1 MSQFTPEVYTFTLVS
16 TKGKDIEYFLR
27 NGPFPSFDGVMYA
40 VALGN
45 SEECTMW

>member
-1 MSQFTPEVYTFTLVS
+1 LFPQ
-16 TKGKDIEYFLR
+16 KGADNVFPYGISSEM
-27 NGPFPSFDGVMYA
+27 GPFDGVMYA